1 MSYTDN
7 VLRIKLALFL
17 LLIAGGGLL
26 WWIEFSPNKPSF
38 SLAQYLP
45 TDTESFKQTAADADQ
60 ALAQGIRSVAE
71 GEVQLQD
78 IFPFDLTDLSRATL
92 SAEVAVTPE
101 ELWRQFRERGSRA
114 VLDSVAENVE
124 WKVNDVS
131 AAAVNEARY
140 QYCKGVV
147 ETFEKSR

>member
-1 MSYTDN
+1 MW
-7 VLRIKLALFL
+7 RAKLLLL
-17 LLIAGGGLL
+17 LLIVGGGGLL
-26 WWIEFSPNKPSF
+26 WWIKFSPYQPTI

-45 TDTESFKQTAADADQ
+45 SSTENLAQTAADADRVAAQ
-60 ALAQGIRSVAE
+60 YIRQLADGQVS
-71 GEVQLQD
+71 LPD
-78 IFPFDLTDLSRATL
+78 LFPLDLDSIGQATL

-131 AAAVNEARY
+131 AATVNEARY

-147 ETFEKSR
+147 ETFEKNR

>member
-1 MSYTDN
+1 

-26 WWIEFSPNKPSF
+26 WWIQFSPNHPSF

-45 TDTESFKQTAADADQ
+45 TSPGGLQQTAADADKVI
-60 ALAQGIRSVAE
+60 AQGIRSVAE
-71 GEVQLQD
+71 GGIELKD
-78 IFPFDLTDLSRATL
+78 IFPLDLNSLSQATL
-92 SAEVAVTPE
+92 SAEVAITPE

-131 AAAVNEARY
+131 AATVNEARY

-147 ETFEKSR
+147 ETYEKSR